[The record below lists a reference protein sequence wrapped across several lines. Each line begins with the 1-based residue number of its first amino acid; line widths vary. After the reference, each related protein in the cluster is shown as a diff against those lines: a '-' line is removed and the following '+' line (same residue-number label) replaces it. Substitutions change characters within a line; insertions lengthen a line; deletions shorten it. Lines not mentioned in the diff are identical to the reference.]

1 MYESILRFAEASEE
15 TLYGLGWR
23 IGRDQRVDR
32 IGAEERVALRCGRI
46 GRSRWWGA
54 EKVAQ
59 YSGSPGDFAAQVAA
73 QSGRGPSQGFG
84 THGGQSQLVDGG

>member
-15 TLYGLGWR
+15 TLDGLGWR

-32 IGAEERVALRCGRI
+32 IGVEERVALRCGCI
-46 GRSRWWGA
+46 GRSSRWGA

-59 YSGSPGDFAAQVAA
+59 YSGRSGDFPTEVAA
-73 QSGRGPSQGFG
+73 QAGRSTSQGLG